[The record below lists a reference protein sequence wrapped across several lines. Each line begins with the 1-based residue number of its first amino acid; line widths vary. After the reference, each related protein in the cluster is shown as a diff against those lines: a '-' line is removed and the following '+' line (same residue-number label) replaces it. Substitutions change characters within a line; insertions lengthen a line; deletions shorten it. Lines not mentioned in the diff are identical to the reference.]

1 MATYHTLTHPGEGKG
16 NIKVND
22 RAWSYEDPTEGF
34 RAIKGF
40 VSLHVGPWECFVDGE
55 RARPQEGGFYG
66 GWVTDELEGRI
77 KGGPGTWGW

>member
-1 MATYHTLTHPGEGKG
+1 MH
-16 NIKVND
+16 D
-22 RAWSYEDPTEGF
+22 RAWSYENPTEGF

-40 VSLHVGPWECFVDGE
+40 VSFYVGPWECFVDGE

-66 GWVTDELEGRI
+66 GWVTDELEGPI